1 MLQTWT
7 VKQAPWRINLPD
19 VTISQ
24 SVVNVPAPLFAGRTG
39 LESTNRN
46 LYHRV
51 ARTLNSWS
59 LLATVN
65 QKPSNSYKANQYILL
80 LKSSSSAHVQ
90 SDAVH
95 LINFLHAACS
105 TLLYTSVVFV
115 RGILH
120 ANILIKNMVATSSL
134 AFSHVDP
141 AAAVACRANVP
152 VCCG

>member
-1 MLQTWT
+1 MG
-7 VKQAPWRINLPD
+7 VMVHRNAAD
-19 VTISQ
+19 VDSEASALEDKSTRRNYQ
-24 SVVNVPAPLFAGRTG
+24 SVSRKRPSASFRRQNWPG
-39 LESTNRN
+39 EHQQK

-120 ANILIKNMVATSSL
+120 ANILIKNMQ
-134 AFSHVDP
+134 P
-141 AAAVACRANVP
+141 RAHWPLVM
-152 VCCG
+152 